1 MDTIIEAFLKSIVLN
16 EVARVDGF
24 AVVVLSPGQDGT
36 LDYVA
41 LQAAIAAHSVRV
53 REVSA
58 SGSVGDLLITNVG
71 SNRVLALDGEELV
84 GAKQNRILNTT
95 VLLGEGSET
104 VIPVSCT
111 EQGRWAYVSSEF
123 TPSSSFA
130 PPSIRENAKRAVNR
144 ALAEDRGFR
153 ANQGEVWHGVAKLAR
168 ERGVDSPT
176 SAMNDVVK
184 SRLPELDGVLAS
196 IPPRAGQCGLLAIA
210 DGRVLGFDIVSRP
223 EAYAHLHERLLRS
236 YLMETLPRS
245 VHTPASDPA
254 AAARE
259 FLKAAAMAEEKRF
272 ESVALGQDY
281 RYNGKDIV
289 GSALVHEGEV
299 VHMAFFGIP
308 PDEATGWE
316 PGMRSVWTR
325 AGFRKREAIER
336 QSGVGIDRPRSGD
349 I

>member
-24 AVVVLSPGQDGT
+24 AAVALSPGQDGT
-36 LDYVA
+36 LDYVT
-41 LQAAIAAHSVRV
+41 LQVAIAAHSVRV

-58 SGSVGDLLITNVG
+58 SGSVGDLLIANVG
-71 SNRVLALDGEELV
+71 SNLVLALDGEELV
-84 GAKQNRILNTT
+84 GAKQNRILNTS
-95 VLLGEGSET
+95 VLLGESSET

-111 EQGRWAYVSSEF
+111 EQGRWAYVTSEF

-184 SRLPELDGVLAS
+184 SRLPELDGLLAS

-236 YLMETLPRS
+236 YLMETLPFS
-245 VHTPASDPA
+245 AHTHASDSTT
-254 AAARE
+254 AARE
-259 FLKAAAMAEEKRF
+259 FLKVAATAEEQRF
-272 ESVALGQDY
+272 EPVALGQDY
-281 RYNGKDIV
+281 RYTGKDIV

-299 VHMAFFGIP
+299 VHMAFFGVS
-308 PDEATGWE
+308 PDETTGWE

-325 AGFRKREAIER
+325 AGFRRREANQR
-336 QSGVGIDRPRSGD
+336 QFGEGVVRPRDGD